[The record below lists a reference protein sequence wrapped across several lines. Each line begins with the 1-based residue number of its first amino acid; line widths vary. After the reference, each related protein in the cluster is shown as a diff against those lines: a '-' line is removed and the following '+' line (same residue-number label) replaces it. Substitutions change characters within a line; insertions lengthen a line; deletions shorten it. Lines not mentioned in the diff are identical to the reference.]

1 MIRQIPLSRA
11 ALFALFISSSA
22 FIPLLGRAVAQWS
35 HLDGALPDVSTYN
48 KAKENSLADYLD
60 KPETTESDLFF
71 GDEEDVRVVKPL
83 LRGIHH
89 LRESGRI
96 ERMSECLV

>member
-35 HLDGALPDVSTYN
+35 HLDGALPDVST
-48 KAKENSLADYLD
+48 
-60 KPETTESDLFF
+60 
-71 GDEEDVRVVKPL
+71 
-83 LRGIHH
+83 
-89 LRESGRI
+89 
-96 ERMSECLV
+96 C